1 MESATT
7 PRQRK
12 MYQALLDKA
21 KKQSNSS
28 TDSETSETTSPI
40 QQQPP
45 DSTKSES
52 KPSAETTKSTK
63 TAKTNK
69 TTVETSQST
78 EPTQSTPV
86 STPAETK
93 PSPQL
98 EEEKAPPETLPEIKP
113 PLFQAIGA
121 IIATPFIQ
129 DELLKVTID
138 EHSYDL
144 LWGRLRRKVHNL
156 LKAELENNGSRPM
169 LLKLYPHA
177 QYRPS
182 LEQPK
187 PYFSLVAF
195 NSECDATDESDRDF
209 ILRGIWQFIPK
220 SSSPVISIYRNR
232 EVLGTIKKLSTP
244 QQLSLLKPNH
254 LPVVWDDA
262 PVEPFK
268 FEAQK
273 DKNSKMKR
281 YFVQVRA
288 SFRDGVYVV
297 EEVLEKPT
305 KKIPKFLKPFR
316 KKKTKQKKSKTSQT
330 TDSASTE

>member
-21 KKQSNSS
+21 KEQSPSS
-28 TDSETSETTSPI
+28 TDSEISETTSPI

-45 DSTKSES
+45 NSTKPESE
-52 KPSAETTKSTK
+52 PSAETTK
-63 TAKTNK
+63 TNE

-78 EPTQSTPV
+78 ET
-86 STPAETK
+86 AETK
-93 PSPQL
+93 LLPQL
-98 EEEKAPPETLPEIKP
+98 EEEKASPETLPEIKP

-182 LEQPK
+182 LLQPK

-232 EVLGTIKKLSTP
+232 EVLSTIKKLSIP

-254 LPVVWDDA
+254 IPVVWDDA

-288 SFRDGVYVV
+288 TFRDGVYVV
-297 EEVLEKPT
+297 EKVLEKPT

-316 KKKTKQKKSKTSQT
+316 KKDIKEKQSKTSKK
-330 TDSASTE
+330 TDSVSTQ

>member
-21 KKQSNSS
+21 KEQSPSS
-28 TDSETSETTSPI
+28 TDSEISETTSPI

-45 DSTKSES
+45 NSTKPESE
-52 KPSAETTKSTK
+52 PSAETTK
-63 TAKTNK
+63 TNE

-78 EPTQSTPV
+78 ET
-86 STPAETK
+86 AETK
-93 PSPQL
+93 LLPQL
-98 EEEKAPPETLPEIKP
+98 EEEKASPETLPEIKP

-232 EVLGTIKKLSTP
+232 EVLSTIKKLSI
-244 QQLSLLKPNH
+244 Q
-254 LPVVWDDA
+254 
-262 PVEPFK
+262 
-268 FEAQK
+268 
-273 DKNSKMKR
+273 
-281 YFVQVRA
+281 
-288 SFRDGVYVV
+288 
-297 EEVLEKPT
+297 
-305 KKIPKFLKPFR
+305 
-316 KKKTKQKKSKTSQT
+316 
-330 TDSASTE
+330 

>member
-1 MESATT
+1 
-7 PRQRK
+7 

-28 TDSETSETTSPI
+28 TDLSSSQTTSPI
-40 QQQPP
+40 QQKAL
-45 DSTKSES
+45 DSTKPESEL
-52 KPSAETTKSTK
+52 SAETTKSTK
-63 TAKTNK
+63 TAKTTK
-69 TTVETSQST
+69 TTVGTSQST
-78 EPTQSTPV
+78 EPNQSTSA
-86 STPAETK
+86 STPAQAQPESLPTETK

-98 EEEKAPPETLPEIKP
+98 EEKAPPETLPEIKP

-156 LKAELENNGSRPM
+156 LKAELEDNGSRPM

-182 LEQPK
+182 LLQPK

-220 SSSPVISIYRNR
+220 SSSPVISIYRNQ
-232 EVLGTIKKLSTP
+232 EVLGAIKKLSIQ

-254 LPVVWDDA
+254 IPVVWDDA

-268 FEAQK
+268 FDPQK

-288 SFRDGVYVV
+288 TFRDGVYVV

-316 KKKTKQKKSKTSQT
+316 KKDIKEKQSKTSKK
-330 TDSASTE
+330 TDSVSTQ

>member
-1 MESATT
+1 MVQFDLQKIEQLIESATT

-12 MYQALLDKA
+12 DVSSFARYRLKSNQILLQIYLAL
-21 KKQSNSS
+21 KQLPQYSRRLL
-28 TDSETSETTSPI
+28 
-40 QQQPP
+40 
-45 DSTKSES
+45 DSTKPESEL
-52 KPSAETTKSTK
+52 SAETTKSTK
-63 TAKTNK
+63 TAKTTK

-78 EPTQSTPV
+78 EPNQSTSA
-86 STPAETK
+86 STPAQAQPESLPTETK

-98 EEEKAPPETLPEIKP
+98 EEKAPPETLPEIKT

-182 LEQPK
+182 LLQPK

-195 NSECDATDESDRDF
+195 NSECDDFDESDRNF

-220 SSSPVISIYRNR
+220 SSSPVISIYRN
-232 EVLGTIKKLSTP
+232 
-244 QQLSLLKPNH
+244 
-254 LPVVWDDA
+254 
-262 PVEPFK
+262 
-268 FEAQK
+268 
-273 DKNSKMKR
+273 KR
-281 YFVQVRA
+281 Y
-288 SFRDGVYVV
+288 
-297 EEVLEKPT
+297 
-305 KKIPKFLKPFR
+305 
-316 KKKTKQKKSKTSQT
+316 
-330 TDSASTE
+330 